1 MEIVPLIYMK
11 NRKIHLEKDG
21 ETISSQEFSNLVE
34 DNSKIYILD
43 LDGIEKD
50 KPNLCAYQR
59 FSSFY
64 DLWVDFGPR
73 DLGDIVDATMAGATE
88 ITLRKNLCPQ
98 LDIAEIKEIT
108 ENKIYN
114 NIDFKEDNTSE
125 EADGL
130 VNFNS
135 REETESENKYSS
147 SLKKLGMNNIIYSYE
162 SKLKN
167 RTYWQY
173 FGAEGLLVDLGKI
186 KEFKN
191 AV

>member
-11 NRKIHLEKDG
+11 NRKIYLEKNG
-21 ETISSQEFSNLVE
+21 ETISSLGVSNLVE

-43 LDGIEKD
+43 LDGIDKD
-50 KPNLCAYQR
+50 KPNLCTYQR

-73 DLGDIVDATMAGATE
+73 DLGDVVDVTMAGATE

-98 LDIAEIKEIT
+98 LDITKIKEIT
-108 ENKIYN
+108 ENKIYK
-114 NIDFKEDNTSE
+114 NIDFIEDSTSE

-130 VNFNS
+130 VNFYS
-135 REETESENKYSS
+135 REENESDYKYSS
-147 SLKKLGMNNIIYSYE
+147 SLKKLGMNNRIYSYE

-167 RTYWQY
+167 RTYWKC
-173 FGAEGLLVDLGKI
+173 FGVDGLLVDLGKI

-191 AV
+191 VV